1 MQSLHSVEVAD
12 VDSVPVILFICNSCD
27 VSMRHMEMNNI

>member
-1 MQSLHSVEVAD
+1 MEVAD